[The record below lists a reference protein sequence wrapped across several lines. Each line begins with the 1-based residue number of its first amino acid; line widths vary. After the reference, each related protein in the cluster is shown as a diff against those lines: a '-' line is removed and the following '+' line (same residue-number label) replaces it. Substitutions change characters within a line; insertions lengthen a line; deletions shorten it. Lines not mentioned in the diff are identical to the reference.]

1 MRDSR
6 YDVLFEPVRIGPKL
20 APNRFYQVPHCSGA
34 GSDRPGFQ
42 AEMRATKA
50 QGGWGVVCT
59 EYCSIH
65 PTSDD
70 TPIVSARLWDDDD
83 ASNLAVMCDRVHE
96 YGSLAGVEL
105 WHGGIHPMNG
115 ESRFVRVGPTRVP
128 SDMHPSNYAH
138 YADVDDIARMQSW
151 YVEAAKRARTA
162 GFDVIYVYAAHVEL
176 PTQFLSPFWNRRQD
190 KYGGSFEN
198 RARFWRE
205 TIEKVKEAVGD
216 DCAIAT
222 RLSVD
227 TLQGGKTGYQLG
239 DDGIRFVEYVDHL
252 IDLWDFTIGSTSGNE
267 WGHDAGPSRFLPENH
282 EASYTGRLKMNN
294 HTDKPVVG
302 VGRITNPDTMVQLIK
317 SRQFDFIGAA
327 RPSIAD
333 PYLPKKIEEGR
344 LDDIRECIGCNQCI
358 ARWELG
364 GAAQIQCTQNATIG
378 EEYRRGWHPE
388 IFTPARNRDKS
399 VLIVGAGPAGM
410 EAAVVLGKRQM
421 EAVHLRDQNAK
432 LGGALNWITKLGHSD
447 GADTGERWQNRGLS
461 EWGRVTD
468 YREIQL
474 SKLPNV
480 DVHLNSPMTAAEV
493 LDYGAELVII
503 ATGARY
509 ATDGMNALTHE
520 PISGVDCTLDWQ
532 ATPPEIVTGA
542 KVAGQRVLVYE
553 SEDYYAGASVAQLLA
568 AQGRDVT
575 LVTHHSTVAAWM
587 NFTLEGTFLQTDLRR
602 LGVRILTDTMIEEV
616 QPGLVITSS
625 TWQPEKT
632 DVHQV
637 DTVVMSSARLSND
650 EIYRELRSRPADL
663 TAAGIEGLYI
673 VGSAQAPG
681 MVIDS
686 IFQAHRLAREID
698 SEDPMMPLPFIRER
712 RIWGES
718 DNSRFDSIL
727 HRRLSLH
734 PVGS

>member
-6 YDVLFEPVRIGPKL
+6 YDILFEPVRIGPKT

-42 AEMRATKA
+42 AGMRATKA
-50 QGGWGVVCT
+50 EGGWGVVCT

-83 ASNLAVMCDRVHE
+83 AVNLSVMCNRVHE
-96 YGSLAGVEL
+96 YGSLVGVEL
-105 WHGGIHPMNG
+105 WHGGIHPLNG
-115 ESRFVRVGPTRVP
+115 ESRHVRTGPTLVP
-128 SDMHPSNYAH
+128 SDLRASNYAR
-138 YADVDDIARMQSW
+138 YADVEDIQRMQGW
-151 YVEAAKRARTA
+151 YVDAAKRARQA
-162 GFDVIYVYAAHVEL
+162 GFDIVYVYASHVEL
-176 PTQFLSPFWNRRQD
+176 PTQFLSPFWNRRTDQ
-190 KYGGSFEN
+190 YGGSFEN

-227 TLQGGKTGYQLG
+227 TLQGGKTGYQVDG
-239 DDGIRFVEYVDHL
+239 DGIRFVEHVDHL
-252 IDLWDFTIGSTSGNE
+252 VDLWDLTIGSTSGNE

-282 EASYTGRLKMNN
+282 EAPYTGRIKMNN

-302 VGRITNPDTMVQLIK
+302 VGRITNPDTMVQIIK
-317 SRQFDFIGAA
+317 SRQFDLIGAA

-333 PYLPKKIEEGR
+333 PFLPKKIEEGR

-364 GAAQIQCTQNATIG
+364 GAAQIQCTQNATVG

-388 IFTPARNRDKS
+388 IFTAARNREKS

-421 EAVHLRDQNAK
+421 EAVHLRDESAK
-432 LGGALNWITKLGHSD
+432 LGGALNWITKLGYSD
-447 GADTGERWQNRGLS
+447 GQDTGERWQNRGLA

-474 SKLPNV
+474 AKLANV
-480 DVHLNSPMTAAEV
+480 AVYLDSPMTAASV
-493 LDYGAELVII
+493 LDYGAEIVII

-520 PISGVDCTLDWQ
+520 PIPGVDTTLDWQ
-532 ATPPEIVTGA
+532 ATPPEVVLGG
-542 KVAGQRVLVYE
+542 KRVGKSVLIYE
-553 SEDYYAGASVAQLLA
+553 SEEYYAGASVAQMLA
-568 AQGRDVT
+568 AKGHDVT
-575 LVTHHSTVAAWM
+575 LVTQHVQVASWM
-587 NFTLEGTFLQTDLRR
+587 NFTLEGTFVQTDLRR
-602 LGVRILTDTMIEEV
+602 LGVKILTQTMVDQV
-616 QPGLVITSS
+616 QPGVVTTSS
-625 TWQPEKT
+625 IWTPDHKEH
-632 DVHQV
+632 HQV
-637 DTVVMSSARLSND
+637 DTVIMSSARVPND
-650 EIYRELRSRPADL
+650 GIYRELRSQPDNL
-663 TAAGIEGLYI
+663 KEAGIDGLYV
-673 VGSAQAPG
+673 VGSANAPG
-681 MVIDS
+681 MIIDS
-686 IFQAHRLAREID
+686 VFQAHRLAREID
-698 SEDPMMPLPFIRER
+698 SEDPMNPLPFIRER
-712 RIWGES
+712 RLWGS
-718 DNSRFDSIL
+718 TDNADYDRIL
-727 HRRLSLH
+727 PRLENA
-734 PVGS
+734 